1 MKEIVAGGGK
11 ALANYANVCNT
22 DEILKPVLDEFG
34 KVDILINNAGIL
46 RDRSFLRISPD
57 DWQSILDV
65 HLTASFNLT
74 QKCFEVMKKNQYGRI
89 INTSRESF
97 QALKIALF
105 RKLFNLTPGQQAN

>member
-105 RKLFNLTPGQQAN
+105 RKLFY